1 MLTRLL
7 ATLADED
14 VSFGELAGIIE
25 TDAVL
30 AGNLLRVVNSPL
42 YGRISAI
49 NSVRHA
55 VAILGSVKIRNLVLG
70 MSVSRRWAA
79 SRVPPGWDAPLF
91 NTHSLAVAVLADLIA
106 LETPIPYP
114 EGAFTAG
121 LLHDVG
127 KLLIAVAMPGAIRN
141 GMRHYNTGGDSSD
154 DCEWDVLGVKHAE
167 ISGAIL
173 KKWKL
178 PQPIQEGVSYHHS
191 SDEANQGQLHL
202 AHVVEAADRYINSA
216 GFGMPFYRHHPVTGL
231 ADCEH
236 KFGLSECAL
245 RVAETFKTEFEA
257 VRTFFLRRMLLKS
270 AHAFSANCCSLP
282 CRRCGRP
289 DARFRLSQE
298 FQLRGRSR
306 APAFQ

>member
-1 MLTRLL
+1 MGAAIENITVSPLERIIGALDKLPPFSPVLTRLL
-7 ATLADED
+7 ATLADD
-14 VSFGELAGIIE
+14 NVSFGELAGIIE

-49 NSVRHA
+49 NSVRHS
-55 VAILGSVKIRNLVLG
+55 VSILGSVKIRNLVLG
-70 MSVSRRWAA
+70 LSVSRRWAA
-79 SRVPPGWDAPLF
+79 SHVPAGWDAPQF

-127 KLLIAVAMPGAIRN
+127 KLLIAVAMPEEFTTAYETYQAGS
-141 GMRHYNTGGDSSD
+141 DSTD
-154 DCEWDVLGVKHAE
+154 DCESSLVGVTHAE
-167 ISGAIL
+167 VSGAIL

-178 PQPIQEGVSYHHS
+178 PTPIQEGVEHHHS
-191 SDEANQGQLHL
+191 PDEANHRELHL
-202 AHVVEAADRYINSA
+202 AHVIEAADRYINAA
-216 GFGMPFYRHHPVTGL
+216 GLGMPFYRHHPVTDF

-236 KFGLSECAL
+236 KFGLSECTL

-257 VRTFFLRRMLLKS
+257 VRTFF
-270 AHAFSANCCSLP
+270 
-282 CRRCGRP
+282 
-289 DARFRLSQE
+289 
-298 FQLRGRSR
+298 
-306 APAFQ
+306 